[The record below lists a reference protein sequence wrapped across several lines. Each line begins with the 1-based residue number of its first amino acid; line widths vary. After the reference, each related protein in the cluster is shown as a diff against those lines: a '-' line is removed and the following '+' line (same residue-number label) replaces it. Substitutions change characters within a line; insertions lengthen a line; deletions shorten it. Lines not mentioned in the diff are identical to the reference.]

1 MNPPRVNTR
10 KTYFVKEVTLIK
22 QPLYGSPS
30 TCREHAGNGGH
41 QLFWPLALTFRETLK
56 KTS

>member
-41 QLFWPLALTFRETLK
+41 QLFWPLALTFR
-56 KTS
+56 